1 MAGARGRPQ
10 PPTRPVRERGILPVA
25 ASRRRQ
31 PDRERDR
38 ADRDGQRRRYRVRSV
53 LLVAHTT
60 RRQIVSL
67 ASRTTDQLCSAG
79 IQVRML
85 ATEAAAC
92 VDAPI
97 EVVEAPEAAVGCEL
111 VIALGGDGTF
121 LRAAEL
127 ARPAGVPMLGVNLG
141 HVGFLA
147 EAEPQA
153 LDDTV
158 QAIVD
163 QSYGVEERVTV
174 DAQVILDGVITAQAW
189 ALNEASLERT
199 NRERMLEIAV
209 AVDERPLLRFG
220 CDGLLCATPTGST
233 AYAFSAGGPIVWPNV
248 DALLIVPNAA
258 HALFA
263 RPIIVAPG
271 SVVDIDLVSVGHEA
285 VLSCDGRR
293 SFAVPAGGRVR
304 IRRGALPVKVVR
316 LADVTFADRL
326 VSKFKLPVRSL
337 REASPP
343 PVDDGGG

>member
-1 MAGARGRPQ
+1 
-10 PPTRPVRERGILPVA
+10 
-25 ASRRRQ
+25 
-31 PDRERDR
+31 
-38 ADRDGQRRRYRVRSV
+38 V
-53 LLVAHTT
+53 LIVAHTS
-60 RRQIVSL
+60 RRQIISL
-67 ASRTTDQLCSAG
+67 ANRTTHQLCAAG
-79 IQVRML
+79 IAVRML

-92 VDAPI
+92 VDAPVEI
-97 EVVEAPEAAVGCEL
+97 VEAPHAASGCEL

-153 LDDTV
+153 LDTTV
-158 QAIVD
+158 EAIVNRT
-163 QSYGVEERVTV
+163 YGVEERVTV
-174 DAQVILDGVITAQAW
+174 DAQVILDGVITSSAW

-248 DALLIVPNAA
+248 DALVIVPNAA

-271 SVVDIDLVSVGHEA
+271 STVDIDLVSRGHEG

-293 SFAVPAGGRVR
+293 SLAVPAGARVR
-304 IRRGALPVKVVR
+304 IRRGELPVRVVR
-316 LADVTFADRL
+316 LGSVTFADRL
-326 VSKFKLPVRSL
+326 VSKFQLPVRSL

-343 PVDDGGG
+343 PEDDPDE